1 VNLVGRKLEALGLYD
16 RADVYEQPRTVLD
29 ATVNWAI
36 RPGVRLKASGKNLT
50 DSRQQRLQKAQLGD
64 GDLETWS
71 TRSGRSYSLAVTYGS

>member
-1 VNLVGRKLEALGLYD
+1 
-16 RADVYEQPRTVLD
+16 
-29 ATVNWAI
+29 
-36 RPGVRLKASGKNLT
+36 VRLKATGKNLT